1 MNVCAQ
7 VHKRIRRINVR
18 RQGYKSD
25 LLLLNSDINE
35 RNNRKSCLNLVFPRL
50 KCEIERGGGRTFGVR
65 ATRLWKAVP
74 NSLKKFECVHSLIFK
89 KTLIGFY
96 ASS

>member
-50 KCEIERGGGRTFGVR
+50 KCEIERGGGGAYIWCEGNKTVESR
-65 ATRLWKAVP
+65 A
-74 NSLKKFECVHSLIFK
+74 KFFK
-89 KTLIGFY
+89 EV
-96 ASS
+96 